1 MNSIIRQLNVKPMIS
16 LLNIKRLHYVDLARY
31 ILKTLIQFII
41 QNHAVY
47 NTYLNFLIQQDTKVS
62 ESKIEITNDKIESDK
77 LDMPDTDSNKL
88 DEVLKFIL
96 M

>member
-62 ESKIEITNDKIESDK
+62 ESKIEITNDKIESDE